1 MVIAPDGI
9 RAATAR
15 GSDQAHDRALHAW
28 SSSHVMLSDAD
39 HFRLICLICIEES
52 GDLPDG
58 CDGFDLRNAGLIR
71 EADGR
76 WRLTEIGA
84 RFVAENGIEELTNR
98 WGHYADHSAASTCGG

>member
-1 MVIAPDGI
+1 
-9 RAATAR
+9 
-15 GSDQAHDRALHAW
+15 
-28 SSSHVMLSDAD
+28 MLSDAD

-58 CDGFDLRNAGLIR
+58 CDGLDLRNAGLIR
-71 EADGR
+71 EANGR

-98 WGHYADHSAASTCGG
+98 WGDYSNHSATSTCGG

>member
-1 MVIAPDGI
+1 MVIVPDGMLV
-9 RAATAR
+9 AAGR
-15 GSDQAHDRALHAW
+15 GSDQAHDRAFHAW
-28 SSSHVMLSDAD
+28 GSSHLMLSDAD

-84 RFVAENGIEELTNR
+84 RFVAENGIDELTNR
-98 WGHYADHSAASTCGG
+98 WGHYSDHQAASACGG